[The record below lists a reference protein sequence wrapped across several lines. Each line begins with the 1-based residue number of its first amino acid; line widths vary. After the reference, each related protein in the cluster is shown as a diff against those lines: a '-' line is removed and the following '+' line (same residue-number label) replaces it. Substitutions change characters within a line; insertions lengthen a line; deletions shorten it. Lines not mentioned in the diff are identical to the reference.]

1 MERPRLTSRH
11 DSAPIRTRPSARGAV
26 IMAAATA
33 TLACGGL
40 RARVAPQAQPAASR
54 RNGPPQRLPQPPSSH
69 PWGPDATANRHAD
82 HDHRSHPGLH
92 GDTQRQPG
100 RPGLQGD
107 APHHPAVGS
116 ATRASGTSPSS
127 TPPLAETGPFYTD
140 VQPGDLVYYNP
151 LDSITIIYAR
161 TSSVPTLTKMGAI
174 TSNLDAFESL
184 PDNVNMRIEARWQ
197 RRI

>member
-1 MERPRLTSRH
+1 
-11 DSAPIRTRPSARGAV
+11 
-26 IMAAATA
+26 MAAAAA

-40 RARVAPQAQPAASR
+40 RGQHRRRSQQRHDGTVHPNDCRNRRAPTPGALTPRRTDTPITIAAATQAFTATLNDSKVVQDFR
-54 RNGPPQRLPQPPSSH
+54 EMPPS
-69 PWGPDATANRHAD
+69 PCR
-82 HDHRSHPGLH
+82 
-92 GDTQRQPG
+92 
-100 RPGLQGD
+100 
-107 APHHPAVGS
+107 GS

-174 TSNLDAFESL
+174 TSNLNAFESL
-184 PDNVNMRIEARWQ
+184 PDNVDMRIEARWQ